1 MGSTLE
7 AQKAKAPK
15 PKPRS
20 KSKSKVIEVS
30 PGEPYYSSSS
40 LGERFNQRMMSAI
53 PAAKLKAN
61 SNLGGGALAAAAI
74 DAGAAVQDIF
84 QDEEGKRGSRL
95 ARKAATEIIKRNDG
109 GIAKKTRIF

>member
-15 PKPRS
+15 PKS
-20 KSKSKVIEVS
+20 KSKSKVIKVS
-30 PGEPYYSSSS
+30 PGEPYYSSPS
-40 LGERFNQRMMSAI
+40 LGKRFNQRMMSAI
-53 PAAKLKAN
+53 PAAKLRAN

-84 QDEEGKRGSRL
+84 QDEEGKIGSRL
-95 ARKAATEIIKRNDG
+95 AEKTAKEIIKRNDG
-109 GIAKKTRIF
+109 GMASKTRVF

>member
-15 PKPRS
+15 PKS
-20 KSKSKVIEVS
+20 KSKSKVIKVS
-30 PGEPYYSSSS
+30 PGKPYYSSPS
-40 LGERFNQRMMSAI
+40 LGKRFNQRMMTAI

-95 ARKAATEIIKRNDG
+95 ARKAATKIIKRNDG